1 MTKWRGGRRKQSDPV
16 SGGDKLNSNTG
27 RDDGVTP
34 ERNFDLPS
42 NWNPK
47 SSRTNETGEGK
58 NSRENNAKFK

>member
-34 ERNFDLPS
+34 ESNFDLPS
-42 NWNPK
+42 N
-47 SSRTNETGEGK
+47 
-58 NSRENNAKFK
+58 